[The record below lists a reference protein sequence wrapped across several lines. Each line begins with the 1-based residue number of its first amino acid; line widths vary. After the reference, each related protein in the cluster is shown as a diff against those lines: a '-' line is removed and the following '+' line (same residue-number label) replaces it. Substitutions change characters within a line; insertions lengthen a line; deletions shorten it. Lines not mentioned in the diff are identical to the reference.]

1 MSDFKKNDTTIG
13 DVLSDHFGV
22 TNFREARERRNDAAE
37 KERIEQMHVAN
48 GIAPSAP
55 PMPSGD
61 APTIIP
67 PAATPVVTSSTS
79 TDNKC
84 PSCGATLA
92 FDPASGGLVCNFC
105 GATVEIKTMPAAPGL
120 GYTLE
125 DLNYTSGQ
133 HYLRMV
139 NKLIVCGTCG
149 GKFVADQNAMSGLCP
164 YCGSNSITE
173 TTGEGML
180 EPTGVIPFKISKEQ
194 AQAMFKDW
202 VVKRKMAPMDIAKNA
217 EITDLTGVYVPYW
230 IFDCDTY
237 SPYSGKFGID
247 YGSGD
252 DSYTKWHKATGVCQ
266 LPIRNLTLIAT
277 SRLENDSFWKGVSNF
292 DLNFMKRYDPN
303 LLAGFWSESYTIDGQ
318 QAWVTA
324 MDKIYN
330 RIRGQIKAMEGADHV
345 KNLDFKPEA
354 SNIRAKY
361 VLAPIWITSFDYKG
375 TVYRVLINGQ
385 TGSIAGTWPKSF
397 KKFFMILGII
407 AGAVIG
413 SRILLFFFQ
422 WLLNQINT
430 GFGI

>member
-1 MSDFKKNDTTIG
+1 MDSNI
-13 DVLSDHFGV
+13 LNESAARQ
-22 TNFREARERRNDAAE
+22 REAYLKMSPE
-37 KERIEQMHVAN
+37 EQRDYLAIKYGNAPATPPTPVGNGAN
-48 GIAPSAP
+48 
-55 PMPSGD
+55 
-61 APTIIP
+61 IIP
-67 PAATPVVTSSTS
+67 PAPTPVVNGTTS

-92 FDPASGGLVCNFC
+92 FDPATGGLVCNFC
-105 GATVEIKTMPAAPGL
+105 GASVALNTMPAAPGI

-125 DLNYTSGQ
+125 DLNYTAGQ

-149 GKFVADQNAMSGLCP
+149 GTFVADQSAMSGLCP

-173 TTGEGML
+173 TTSSGML

-237 SPYSGKFGID
+237 APYSGKFGVD

-252 DSYTKWHKATGVCQ
+252 DRYTKWHKSTGVCK
-266 LPIRNLTLIAT
+266 LPIRNLTIIAT

-318 QAWVTA
+318 AAWNTA

-330 RIRGQIKAMEGADHV
+330 RIQSQIKAMAGADHV
-345 KNLDFKPEA
+345 TKLEFKPEA

-361 VLAPIWITSFDYKG
+361 VLAPIWITSFDYHG
-375 TVYRVLINGQ
+375 TSYRVLVNGQ

>member
-105 GATVEIKTMPAAPGL
+105 GAAVEIKTMPAAPGL

-173 TTGEGML
+173 TTGEGN
-180 EPTGVIPFKISKEQ
+180 EGTADAADE
-194 AQAMFKDW
+194 
-202 VVKRKMAPMDIAKNA
+202 
-217 EITDLTGVYVPYW
+217 
-230 IFDCDTY
+230 
-237 SPYSGKFGID
+237 GK
-247 YGSGD
+247 
-252 DSYTKWHKATGVCQ
+252 
-266 LPIRNLTLIAT
+266 
-277 SRLENDSFWKGVSNF
+277 
-292 DLNFMKRYDPN
+292 
-303 LLAGFWSESYTIDGQ
+303 
-318 QAWVTA
+318 
-324 MDKIYN
+324 
-330 RIRGQIKAMEGADHV
+330 
-345 KNLDFKPEA
+345 
-354 SNIRAKY
+354 
-361 VLAPIWITSFDYKG
+361 
-375 TVYRVLINGQ
+375 
-385 TGSIAGTWPKSF
+385 
-397 KKFFMILGII
+397 
-407 AGAVIG
+407 
-413 SRILLFFFQ
+413 
-422 WLLNQINT
+422 
-430 GFGI
+430 